1 MDSKTILV
9 INLSILFLFLNLF
22 EIAWSQPINEAVVK
36 ECATKIGD
44 DCGDMVLTYVLMSQ
58 KTSVTKECCTKL
70 IQSGRT
76 CHNILIEPILD
87 TAKQFAM
94 RKPQMMERQ
103 NEVWIKCE
111 KDGHVA

>member
-1 MDSKTILV
+1 MDGKTILV
-9 INLSILFLFLNLF
+9 VNLSILFLFLILF
-22 EIAWSQPINEAVVK
+22 EIDWTQPLNEAIVK

-58 KTSVTKECCTKL
+58 CCTKL

-94 RKPQMMERQ
+94 RRPQIMKRW
-103 NEVWIKCE
+103 NEVWIKFE